1 MVGILGN
8 RQQLEI
14 TRALVTSPRPA
25 VLVDGARRRLVVAS
39 TREKLA
45 FAVEVCAAHD
55 WLEDALAP
63 RGLARYLPDDE
74 PAKILDLPSEQYRL
88 RL

>member
-1 MVGILGN
+1 
-8 RQQLEI
+8 
-14 TRALVTSPRPA
+14 VTS
-25 VLVDGARRRLVVAS
+25 LVDAAS
-39 TREKLA
+39 I
-45 FAVEVCAAHD
+45 AAHD